1 MKIQFDSGLATLAK
15 TTSSL
20 FLIRMAVLQ
29 LGCNTFGSTAAN
41 RWKIVDKL
49 IAGKLKKVVSFPNW
63 SVDIKCTFSFAR
75 EKL

>member
-1 MKIQFDSGLATLAK
+1 MKIQLDSGLATLAK

-29 LGCNTFGSTAAN
+29 LGCNTFGSTAAT
-41 RWKIVDKL
+41 RWKIVGKL
-49 IAGKLKKVVSFPNW
+49 IAGKLREVVSFPNW
-63 SVDIKCTFSFAR
+63 SLDLKCIFSFAK